1 MAVQNE
7 WPWMKGQFDLW
18 CCLIRFNIS
27 CNYDDF
33 HLNSYRNMNIL
44 RFFQYKCIRNQTSIA
59 VKKGQ
64 GQPIFIICSNLVGPT
79 SPMLHTKSQG
89 HWSFGSREG
98 DFKKVF
104 TLYGHGGHLGHVTII
119 ICYKFYSS

>member
-1 MAVQNE
+1 MGMVAIFRKWPKINIIFFIMFFFLLNSIILYMKFKFKQPSVFWEMYVAVQNE

-27 CNYDDF
+27 CKNYDF

-59 VKKGQ
+59 VKK
-64 GQPIFIICSNLVGPT
+64 V
-79 SPMLHTKSQG
+79 
-89 HWSFGSREG
+89 
-98 DFKKVF
+98 KVNQ
-104 TLYGHGGHLGHVTII
+104 
-119 ICYKFYSS
+119 YSSFVQTL